1 MAKCVQSYLGGA
13 SKEHCTYMGFQF
25 WGFNLKIESTMYQ
38 DIGIL
43 GLALIEVASRILL
56 KIDQLPIAIAH
67 TPCSK

>member
-1 MAKCVQSYLGGA
+1 
-13 SKEHCTYMGFQF
+13 
-25 WGFNLKIESTMYQ
+25 MYQ